1 MIGVDAHQHFWR
13 IARGDYGWLPAHP
26 KIHRDCLPADL
37 TPLLKGAD
45 ISKTI
50 LVQAAPTRAE
60 TEFLLGLAR
69 ETPFV
74 AGVVGWID
82 FEAPEAAEDVARAA
96 ADPLLVGLRPMIQD
110 LPIDDWMLSPALTH
124 VFRAMATAGLRLD
137 ALVKPRHLAHLRKF
151 LARHR
156 ELRVVID
163 HGAKPHIRSGE
174 IEHWAREMRAIAQD
188 TPAFCKLSGLAT
200 EADEDWSDD
209 DLRPYVDVLLE
220 SFGPQRLMWGSDWPV
235 VNEGSGF
242 TRWHEAA
249 VALTAHLSPGERD
262 AIFGGTALA
271 FYGLDEQEGTAH
283 ALP

>member
-1 MIGVDAHQHFWR
+1 
-13 IARGDYGWLPAHP
+13 
-26 KIHRDCLPADL
+26 
-37 TPLLKGAD
+37 
-45 ISKTI
+45 
-50 LVQAAPTRAE
+50 
-60 TEFLLGLAR
+60 
-69 ETPFV
+69 
-74 AGVVGWID
+74 
-82 FEAPEAAEDVARAA
+82 
-96 ADPLLVGLRPMIQD
+96 
-110 LPIDDWMLSPALTH
+110 
-124 VFRAMATAGLRLD
+124 
-137 ALVKPRHLAHLRKF
+137 
-151 LARHR
+151 
-156 ELRVVID
+156 
-163 HGAKPHIRSGE
+163 
-174 IEHWAREMRAIAQD
+174 MRAIAQD

-271 FYGLDEQEGTAH
+271 FYGLDDQEGTAH

>member
-13 IARGDYGWLPAHP
+13 VARGDYGWLPAHP
-26 KIHRDCLPADL
+26 KIHRDFLPRDL
-37 TPLLKGAD
+37 APLLKSAD
-45 ISKTI
+45 IAKTV

-60 TEFLLGLAR
+60 TDFLLALAR

-82 FEAPEAAEDVARAA
+82 FEAPQAADEVERLA

-110 LPIDDWMLSPALTH
+110 LPADDWVLSPALAP
-124 VFRAMATAGLRLD
+124 VFRAMADAGLRLD
-137 ALVKPRHLAHLRKF
+137 ALVKPRHLAHLRTF

-163 HGAKPHIRSGE
+163 HGAKPHIRAGE
-174 IEHWAREMRAIAQD
+174 IDHWAREMEAIARD

-200 EADEDWSDD
+200 EADEDWSHN
-209 DLRPYVDVLLE
+209 DLKPYVDVLVE

-235 VNEGSGF
+235 VNEGGGF
-242 TRWHEAA
+242 ARWHETAQ
-249 VALTAHLSPGERD
+249 ALTAHLSSAERD
-262 AIFGGTALA
+262 AIFGGTAEA
-271 FYGLDEQEGTAH
+271 FYAIASQRENGE
-283 ALP
+283 